1 MPTDTFVQNFV
12 ISKISRSKFE
22 ELSSSGMLNENEFYL
37 IEDPQIDAG
46 NQPIVNVSA
55 PSSGTDAANKDYVD
69 GASSAIAADIATL
82 SSAMSSKA
90 DQSAFNEFASTTSDS
105 LSALGTNKANLDS
118 PTFTG
123 TPTAP
128 TASSGTSS
136 TQIATT
142 AFVQTAVAS
151 VDVSQQIAGKLNSD
165 AVADV
170 FSESSTYAVG
180 SIVVY
185 NGERYKC
192 ISEVQT
198 ADSWT
203 GDSNWSRE
211 TVQEA
216 INGINVSSQIKGK
229 MDANSVS
236 NAWSDIAAY
245 SVGDVVEYEGALYKC
260 NTAIAAAS
268 SDSSNSWDSSLWDS
282 TSVDIVS
289 KLEQDAVAPV
299 FNGASTY
306 FANDYVTYNGVLY
319 KCVNAKTTASNIT
332 PENDIYNASSASAN
346 HWQEVDMTSPDATV
360 DIMTGGTLRVVA
372 ADGTILW
379 MQGYDLGSASS
390 LSGASMTL
398 DNEALNTYNFVVNST
413 DQISL
418 ALPTAPSGKVGDFII
433 DIYNP
438 PIGDA
443 FSESSTYSSGT
454 QAFYNGD
461 LYSCTTAVETAGAWT
476 GSTNWAL
483 VASAFNSSSD
493 YSSGTNVVYD
503 DAIWKCQTSSVA
515 AGAWTGTDDWQT
527 ASFIIPQWEN
537 NTIGIVVPIGEDLQD
552 MLTFAP
558 GTMCELYFTQTAFNV
573 GSKPTWKVVRQDV
586 ESGGAS

>member
-55 PSSGTDAANKDYVD
+55 PSSGTDAVNKDYVD

-90 DQSAFNEFASTTSDS
+90 DQSAFNEFASTTSAS
-105 LSALGTNKANLDS
+105 LSALNSNKANLDS

-128 TASSGTSS
+128 TASSDTSS

-151 VDVSQQIAGKLNSD
+151 VDVSQQIAGKLNSA
-165 AVADV
+165 AVSPP
-170 FSESSTYAVG
+170 FEEKTYEVG
-180 SIVVY
+180 ETCTY
-185 NGERYKC
+185 NGLRYRC
-192 ISEVQT
+192 TT
-198 ADSWT
+198 AIETAGAWDDSYWT
-203 GDSNWSRE
+203 LE
-211 TVQEA
+211 TVDEA
-216 INGINVSSQIKGK
+216 IENAVSSIPDPLPDTTGNEGK
-229 MDANSVS
+229 FLGVNSSAQLEWQDVPEPE
-236 NAWSDIAAY
+236 NADWNASSGAAEILNKP
-245 SVGDVVEYEGALYKC
+245 DLTKKLEAE
-260 NTAIAAAS
+260 AAAPEFS
-268 SDSSNSWDSSLWDS
+268 AD
-282 TSVDIVS
+282 
-289 KLEQDAVAPV
+289 
-299 FNGASTY
+299 STY
-306 FANDYVTYNGVLY
+306 FVGDYVTYLGRLY
-319 KCVNAKTTASNIT
+319 KCTTAVTTAGDWTGSTNWT
-332 PENDIYNASSASAN
+332 
-346 HWQEVDMTSPDATV
+346 EVDMTSPDATV
-360 DIMTGGTLRVVA
+360 DITSGGALRVVA

-379 MQGYDLGSASS
+379 MQGYDLESASS
-390 LSGASMTL
+390 LSGTSMTL

-438 PIGDA
+438 SIGDA

-461 LYSCTTAVETAGAWT
+461 LYSCSAAVETAGAWT

-493 YSSGTNVVYD
+493 YSSGTNVVYEN
-503 DAIWKCQTSSVA
+503 AIWKCQTSSVA

-537 NTIGIVVPIGEDLQD
+537 NTIGIVVPAGEDLQE

-586 ESGGAS
+586 EDGGAS